1 MQNSKHFRV
10 FFTAKQHYTF
20 FVQTLKTPYKCMLG
34 RRDIVLYSFIDK
46 QTLLVVD
53 VITLMT
59 NATIKI

>member
-1 MQNSKHFRV
+1 
-10 FFTAKQHYTF
+10 
-20 FVQTLKTPYKCMLG
+20 MLG